1 MENRQTILTSL
12 IVILM
17 ALTRLSEGGYVAPC
31 NRLKFDHYVHG
42 YCLPNFNQS
51 MEASNYQHRC
61 PWPTFKGSYIMLKHC
76 VDEVATITRCVEP
89 SLKDDIFLEVHQ
101 MFFSLCSRVEDPAF
115 AVLMLLILPCII
127 TTLLLPLSCVHL
139 TTCNTSTGL

>member
-1 MENRQTILTSL
+1 MENRQTILTCL

-17 ALTRLSEGGYVAPC
+17 ALTRLSEGGYVAQC
-31 NRLKFDHYVHG
+31 NRLTFDHYVHG

-61 PWPTFKGSYIMLKHC
+61 PWPTFKDSYIILKHC
-76 VDEVATITRCVEP
+76 VEQVGTSTGCVEP

-115 AVLMLLILPCII
+115 AVLMLLILPCVI
-127 TTLLLPLSCVHL
+127 TILLLPLLCVHI
-139 TTCNTSTGL
+139 TTTTGL